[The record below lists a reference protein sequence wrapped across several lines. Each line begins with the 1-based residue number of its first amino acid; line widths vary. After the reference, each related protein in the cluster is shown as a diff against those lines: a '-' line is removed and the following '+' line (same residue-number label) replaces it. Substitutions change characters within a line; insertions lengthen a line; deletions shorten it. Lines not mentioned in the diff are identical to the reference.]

1 MRLVNLLDNVL
12 RESSIHKF
20 KTIVKSNPNLI
31 SKGSVANATLVLLPL
46 LSSSRSVKS
55 TVPNHKETLHSFWA
69 KAMKFLGSSM
79 INIKEYDIDVS
90 RLSEKEIGEL
100 SASTIDIITS
110 RLILDI
116 LEKGVLQDVSVDNKK
131 MGKVISYIVKDI
143 TNLDEID
150 DQAIQS
156 YIDALRSGKNTF
168 DYGGIQYNMYLEDSP
183 IQIAK
188 EELSKKASNHK
199 KVGEMMDELERFI
212 K

>member
-1 MRLVNLLDNVL
+1 
-12 RESSIHKF
+12 
-20 KTIVKSNPNLI
+20 
-31 SKGSVANATLVLLPL
+31 
-46 LSSSRSVKS
+46 
-55 TVPNHKETLHSFWA
+55 
-69 KAMKFLGSSM
+69 MKFLGSSM

-131 MGKVISYIVKDI
+131 MGKVVSYIVKDI
-143 TNLDEID
+143 TNLDEVD

-168 DYGGIQYNMYLEDSP
+168 DYEGVQYNMYLEDSP

-188 EELSKKASNHK
+188 DELSKKAGNHK
-199 KVGEMMDELERFI
+199 KVGEMMDELEDFI